1 MSGGGTPGGP
11 RDAPR
16 VVWLNEEGPALIET
30 IARRSGE
37 IVERLRGLD
46 EQELLRPARLPTWSR
61 LTIACHLRYGA
72 EALVRITAAALAGQ
86 ATSYYPGGR
95 EVQREATL
103 SPGPGETP
111 AGVVDTLGALN
122 EQLYGA
128 WSGLTSSEWPIQMRE
143 PAGNADLG
151 QMTLVRLALLRLSE
165 VEVHGSD
172 LGLGLDEWSD
182 LFVQASLPFR
192 LDWLNSRRAN
202 HRAFD
207 AGIEG
212 SWLLTASDGPTY
224 LVSVRDAAVAARP
237 AYPTTPADAVISGTS
252 RDLLSL
258 LLGRSTPAPGQLSGD
273 VAFGQRFSAAFPG
286 P

>member
-1 MSGGGTPGGP
+1 MSGAGRPGGP
-11 RDAPR
+11 RYGR
-16 VVWLNEEGPALIET
+16 QVVWLNEEGPALNEA
-30 IARRSGE
+30 IAGRSAE
-37 IVERLRGLD
+37 IVEQLQGLD
-46 EQELLRPARLPTWSR
+46 ERELLGPSRLPTWSR

-72 EALVRITAAALAGQ
+72 EALVRMTNDARAGE
-86 ATSYYPGGR
+86 ATSYYPAGR
-95 EVQREATL
+95 AAQREATL

-111 AGVVDTLGALN
+111 ADVVDTLAAVN
-122 EQLYGA
+122 EQLYDA
-128 WSGLTSSEWPIQMRE
+128 WSGLTPVDWPVPARE
-143 PAGNADLG
+143 PAGNVDLG

-172 LGLGLDEWSD
+172 LGLGLDDWSE

-192 LDWLNSRRAN
+192 LDWLNNRRAD
-202 HRAFD
+202 HRAFE
-207 AGIEG
+207 AGLEG

-224 LVSVRDAAVAARP
+224 LVSVRDAEVASRP

-258 LLGRSTPAPGQLSGD
+258 LLGRSTPEAGQISGD
-273 VAFGQRFSAAFPG
+273 VAFGERFSAAFPG

>member
-1 MSGGGTPGGP
+1 
-11 RDAPR
+11 
-16 VVWLNEEGPALIET
+16 
-30 IARRSGE
+30 
-37 IVERLRGLD
+37 
-46 EQELLRPARLPTWSR
+46 LPTWSR

-72 EALVRITAAALAGQ
+72 HALVRMTAAALAGE
-86 ATSYYPGGR
+86 ATSYYPEGR
-95 EVQREATL
+95 DAQRDATL
-103 SPGPGETP
+103 SPGPGESP
-111 AGVVDTLGALN
+111 AEVVDALGTVN

-128 WSGLTSSEWPIQMRE
+128 WSRLSSGDWPVQVRE
-143 PAGNADLG
+143 PPGNADLG

-165 VEVHGSD
+165 IEVHGSD
-172 LGLGLDEWSD
+172 LGLGLDDWSD

-192 LDWLNSRRAN
+192 LDWLNHRRAN

-207 AGIEG
+207 EGVEG

-224 LVSVRDAAVAARP
+224 LVSVHDAEVAARP

-258 LLGRSTPAPGQLSGD
+258 LLGRSTPEPGQITGD
-273 VAFGQRFSAAFPG
+273 VAFGERFSAAFPG